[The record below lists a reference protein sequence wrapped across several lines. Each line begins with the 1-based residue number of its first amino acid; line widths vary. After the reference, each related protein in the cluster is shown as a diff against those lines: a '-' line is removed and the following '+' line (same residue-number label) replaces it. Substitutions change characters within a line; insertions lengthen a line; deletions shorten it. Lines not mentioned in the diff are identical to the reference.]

1 MDKQGSAS
9 ADDVALI
16 KRKDSD
22 RSAHPKTTRPAH
34 KRGGPRTQVG
44 KQKSC
49 QNAVKHGVF
58 SKLFL
63 LKGESRSEFDSLLAG
78 LRACYQPEGML
89 EEALVEKLAVLMWR
103 QRRLLIA
110 ESVEIW
116 KGREFIKWDGKQDTD
131 DEAARKLR
139 AQIQQ
144 LPSGMLEL
152 QLKQLRILESQL
164 EHYGSNKQADRGIL
178 SGLGIP
184 MKSISVPL

>member
-116 KGREFIKWDGKQDTD
+116 KAGN
-131 DEAARKLR
+131 
-139 AQIQQ
+139 
-144 LPSGMLEL
+144 SSNGM
-152 QLKQLRILESQL
+152 
-164 EHYGSNKQADRGIL
+164 GSKIRTMRQRGNY
-178 SGLGIP
+178 
-184 MKSISVPL
+184 VPKYSNCPPECWSCS